1 MTNTLKNLYISNLL
15 LTFLLTHLLI
25 VEPSPLNIY
34 IIVNIEFE
42 MIQQTLF
49 QFLFVHSSERN
60 KNVAQK

>member
-1 MTNTLKNLYISNLL
+1 MTNTLKNLFISNLL
-15 LTFLLTHLLI
+15 LTLM